1 MNFYEIY
8 VFDFN
13 DQISY
18 NARLIFHAVL
28 EFAFFVIF
36 LQTSSPKNSDYKK
49 GRIRSR
55 QSHNVRLKPREPRAR
70 CASLLRMSFFGVH
83 TPFISLFVPVRQPN
97 TREIPYIPFANGD
110 KKVKETH
117 SIAKCYGKVKN

>member
-18 NARLIFHAVL
+18 DARLIVLAVL

-36 LQTSSPKNSDYKK
+36 LQTSSPKFSDYKK

-55 QSHNVRLKPREPRAR
+55 QSHNVRLKTGEPRAR
-70 CASLLRMSFFGVH
+70 CASLLRMSFFGVY
-83 TPFISLFVPVRQPN
+83 TSLRLQ
-97 TREIPYIPFANGD
+97 RIL
-110 KKVKETH
+110 
-117 SIAKCYGKVKN
+117 